1 MSMHPPPYGAPW
13 PPPPPTGLSVRARVG
28 LAMAAAVALVGA
40 SAAAG
45 AVVFDDG
52 PIYPQRWD
60 PRVADIA
67 RFVEQERGHPF
78 RHPVR
83 VYFLSP
89 ERYREIAGGGPDQ
102 AQPTPEEREYSE
114 NTVAEYRALGL
125 MEGAPDLLAAN
136 ETIQDSGTLAFYSP
150 DDDVV
155 NVRGTDITPAIRVTL
170 AHELT
175 HALQDQYFDLSPIGD
190 AETADE
196 SGAARAV
203 VEGDAVSVEDAYVA
217 AMSDEDRAQ
226 YETESSADSDAA
238 DTDLGDVPAV
248 LQVLFGSYYA
258 VGNAFV
264 EFWQADPSGEVE
276 RDNIDQV
283 LRRLPDGSHQLFDPA
298 TYIDFAETE
307 AVDPPADGFSNDEF
321 ERSTHGVD
329 LLFVMLAERIDPL
342 TALRATDG
350 WTGDSYVAAVG
361 DNDKMCVSS
370 RVAFAAANDVT
381 EFRSAL
387 DEWSKTMPTE
397 AEVAIRND
405 DEPLQVTFTSCDP
418 GPLAKMNLTD
428 QAGPALAFPV
438 TRLRAAADAVTNGR
452 SRESGL
458 CYGQAVIERLTLA
471 DLQSDERTPK
481 IATALEEASAA
492 CP

>member
-1 MSMHPPPYGAPW
+1 MYPDPYGAYW
-13 PPPPPTGLSVRARVG
+13 PPPPPSGPSVRTRVG
-28 LAMAAAVALVGA
+28 LAMAAALALVGA

-45 AVVFDDG
+45 AVVFDGG
-52 PIYPQRWD
+52 PIYPERWD
-60 PRVADIA
+60 PRVAEIA
-67 RFVEQERGHPF
+67 RFVEEERGHTY

-89 ERYREIAGGGPDQ
+89 DRYREIAGGGPDE
-102 AQPTPEEREYSE
+102 AAPTDEEREYSE

-125 MEGAPDLLAAN
+125 MEGDPDLLAAN
-136 ETIQDSGTLAFYSP
+136 ETMQDSGTLAFYSP
-150 DDDVV
+150 EDDVV
-155 NVRGTDITPAIRVTL
+155 NVRGTDITPAMRVTL

-190 AETADE
+190 AATADE
-196 SGAARAV
+196 SGAARAI

-217 AMSDEDRAQ
+217 AMSDEDRAD
-226 YETESSADSDAA
+226 YERESSSDSDAA

-264 EFWQADPSGEVE
+264 EFWQADPSGVVDRE
-276 RDNIDQV
+276 NIDAV
-283 LRRLPDGSHQLFDPA
+283 LRRLPEGSHQLFEPA
-298 TYIDFAETE
+298 RYLDFTE
-307 AVDPPADGFSNDEF
+307 PQVVEPPVDESSSDEF
-321 ERSTHGVD
+321 ERSSHGVD
-329 LLFVMLAERIDPL
+329 LLYVMLAERIDPL

-350 WTGDSYVAAVG
+350 WRGDAYVAAVG

-370 RVAFAAANDVT
+370 RVAFGAEEDVT
-381 EFRSAL
+381 EFRDAL
-387 DEWSKTMPTE
+387 NEWSTTMPAD

-405 DEPLQVTFTSCDP
+405 DEPLQVTFTTCDP
-418 GPLAKMNLTD
+418 GPLAEMNLTD

-438 TRLRAAADAVTNGR
+438 TRLRAAADAVSNGR
-452 SRESGL
+452 TRESAL
-458 CYGQAVIERLTLA
+458 CYGQALIDRLTLT
-471 DLQSDERTPK
+471 DLQSDERTPA
-481 IATALEEASAA
+481 ITTALEEAAAA